1 MALPLDP
8 PLGRSISQIA
18 VTDEN
23 DLWVMC
29 ADGSVWVAG
38 SVFAERPRW
47 RLVVR
52 GGRGPDP
59 VAPDDPTPPRP
70 SLGALQDA
78 LRADRTQAAQ
88 HELERQIEELRR
100 RLASGE

>member
-1 MALPLDP
+1 MTLPLDP

-18 VTDEN
+18 ITDES

-52 GGRGPDP
+52 GGRGPPDP

-78 LRADRTQAAQ
+78 LLADRTEAAQ
-88 HELERQIEELRR
+88 RELERQIEELKR
-100 RLASGE
+100 RLARG